1 MFIHPDAP
9 AITHPESNQPSQA
22 THFAHQAKHLFSDPA
37 LKSQGL
43 AFLNERTKAR
53 AGSTQTWD
61 FPDGSAVHLQA
72 RGQLVVVRGE
82 SSGIFR
88 WLRSARAFLFSAPVA
103 Q

>member
-9 AITHPESNQPSQA
+9 AIAHPESNPTSQA
-22 THFAHQAKHLFSDPA
+22 IHFAHQAKHLFADPG

-53 AGSTQTWD
+53 SGSSQTWD

-82 SSGIFR
+82 PSGPLR